1 VVTVENRPLPS
12 WARRQE
18 IRVGAV
24 IAVAV
29 AIALVVWLVAVRGG
43 GSSKPKTTASI
54 APSAASPDRLRS
66 LANDVGHPIYWIGR
80 ATGTT
85 YELTKT
91 PSGRVYVRYLS
102 GGASV
107 GTQDASFTFVGT
119 YPFSDAYGALKSLA
133 KKTTDKSF
141 SAPGGGVAVYAK
153 SAPTNIYLAYPGSSV
168 QIEVYDP
175 SPSHARELI
184 TSGRVAPVQ

>member
-1 VVTVENRPLPS
+1 MVTVENRPLPS

-29 AIALVVWLVAVRGG
+29 AIGLVVWLVAVRGG

-54 APSAASPDRLRS
+54 PPTAASPDRLRS
-66 LANDVGHPIYWIGR
+66 LSKDVGHPIYWIGPE
-80 ATGTT
+80 TSTT

-102 GGASV
+102 GGAPV
-107 GTQDASFTFVGT
+107 GTQNASYTFVGT
-119 YPFSDAYGALKSLA
+119 YPFPDAYAALKSLA
-133 KKTTDKSF
+133 NKGTNKSF
-141 SAPGGGVAVYAK
+141 SAPGGGLAVYAK
-153 SAPTNIYLAYPGSSV
+153 STPTNVYLAYPGSSV

-184 TSGRVAPVQ
+184 SSGRVAPVQ